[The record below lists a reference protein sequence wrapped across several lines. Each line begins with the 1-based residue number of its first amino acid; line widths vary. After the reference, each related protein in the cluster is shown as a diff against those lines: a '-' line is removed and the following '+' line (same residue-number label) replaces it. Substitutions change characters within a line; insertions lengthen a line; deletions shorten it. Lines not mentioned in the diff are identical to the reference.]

1 MYTSCLSF
9 LSANSYISF
18 FCADICDIK
27 NFSLMPLKSILLN
40 QSLCGG
46 CFQKVDC
53 YVCALDFCKITA
65 SLKQRSCVAYC
76 TVPHSPFIT
85 RHPTV
90 IHLIQKYIIFQTYHP
105 IESIPIEQW
114 HMTDSYVCINPLIL
128 MKWWWRRIMGG
139 ILRMAACVL
148 RSFFTYEYIIPMGGS
163 VE

>member
-65 SLKQRSCVAYC
+65 SLKREV
-76 TVPHSPFIT
+76 VLHIISPSY
-85 RHPTV
+85 PSKSK
-90 IHLIQKYIIFQTYHP
+90 IHL
-105 IESIPIEQW
+105 
-114 HMTDSYVCINPLIL
+114 
-128 MKWWWRRIMGG
+128 
-139 ILRMAACVL
+139 
-148 RSFFTYEYIIPMGGS
+148 
-163 VE
+163 